1 MDVAGQLQALAA
13 LFPPTIKNRRLSG
26 PQKGIGR
33 FGEDN
38 FLLPAWNSPSSGM

>member
-1 MDVAGQLQALAA
+1 MDVVGQLEAPAA

-26 PQKGIGR
+26 PQQGIGR

-38 FLLPAWNSPSSGM
+38 FLLPAWNSLSSGL